1 MARDFNTQIQSLSAK
16 MAVIAEKY
24 SVLESQYRDAREEII
39 QLKAVVLAREKE
51 LQQLRLQAE
60 YLTVATTLGSDR
72 SSVEATRAMLAD
84 LVRDIDRCIADL
96 ME

>member
-1 MARDFNTQIQSLSAK
+1 M
-16 MAVIAEKY
+16 
-24 SVLESQYRDAREEII
+24 
-39 QLKAVVLAREKE
+39 VLAREKE